1 MTHYLLDF
9 GKKPVSV
16 IGTIDDAREQAIY
29 YHNQSQKKTPVM
41 IIMRPAN
48 SNSFRNI
55 GCVQSYANPLT
66 MQIGYYYTQFM
77 NGKSQDKYYPL
88 NRNGTIDTKM
98 SPDMKRLLSRFW

>member
-1 MTHYLLDF
+1 MTHYLLEF
-9 GKKPVSV
+9 GNKSVSA

-29 YHNQSQKKTPVM
+29 YHAQSKHKNPVM
-41 IIMRPAN
+41 ILMRPAN

-66 MQIGYYYTQFM
+66 LGISYYYTQFM
-77 NGKSQDKYYPL
+77 NGKSQDKSYPL
-88 NRNGTIDTKM
+88 NRNGTIDNKM